1 MRLRCLQMIGL
12 VLAGWLVP
20 LAQARAELRVVATT
34 SDLAAISA
42 AVGGSNAK
50 VVSLALPTQDPHFV
64 DPRPHLALDLARADL
79 LVLVGLDLEVGWLPT
94 LQLGSRNSRI
104 MRGGS
109 GYLDCSTVVQR
120 LEVPQ
125 GPVDRSMGDVH
136 PGGSPHYMLDPR
148 RAAKVAEGIAA
159 RMADLDPTHA
169 ASYRENLAR
178 LLRELDAGRAR
189 WEKALAPLR
198 GRPVIGYHRS
208 LGYLADWLGLVLVEH
223 LEPRPGVPPNPRHLA
238 QVLTLAKSRG
248 VRLFLQETYYPTNA
262 SQTLAQHA
270 GAVLV
275 QLRAAPDFDH
285 GESYVKFMDAL
296 VAKLAGA
303 AR

>member
-1 MRLRCLQMIGL
+1 MRLSGLL
-12 VLAGWLVP
+12 VLILSWLAP
-20 LAQARAELRVVATT
+20 LAQAHAELRVVATT

-42 AVGGSNAK
+42 AVGGSRVQ

-79 LVLVGLDLEVGWLPT
+79 LVLVGLELEVGWLPT
-94 LQLGSRNSRI
+94 LQLGSRNAKI
-104 MRGGS
+104 QRGS
-109 GYLDCSTVVQR
+109 PGYLDCSTLVQR

-136 PGGSPHYMLDPR
+136 AGGSPHYMLDPR
-148 RAAKVAEGIAA
+148 RAARVAEGIAA
-159 RMADLDPTHA
+159 RMSELDPTHA
-169 ASYRENLAR
+169 AGYREQLAR
-178 LLRELDAGRAR
+178 FLRELDAARAR
-189 WEKALAPLR
+189 WEQALALLR

-208 LGYLADWLGLVLVEH
+208 LGYLADWLGLSLVEH
-223 LEPRPGVPPNPRHLA
+223 LEPRPGIPPNPRHLA
-238 QVLTLAKSRG
+238 RVLSLARSHG

-270 GAVLV
+270 GATLV

-285 GESYVKFMDAL
+285 GENYVKYMDAL
-296 VAKLAGA
+296 VAKLAGVA
-303 AR
+303 K